1 MNKVTVI
8 GAAIVDIMAAPVD
21 KDLFTKGSVPAEK
34 EIISC
39 GGDGLNEAVV
49 LSGLGVDAELV
60 TLIGKDEMGETVLRC
75 LRSNAVS
82 LEKVTLSSDIAT
94 GMNIVLVDSDGER
107 YFITNPESTLRKLSK
122 EHILPYVDSMGEI
135 VSFASIFVSPM
146 LTVPDME
153 EVFRAIKE
161 KNRILVADMTRAKNG
176 ETIEDLA
183 PLLKYI
189 DYIIPNESEAS
200 ALTGEIN
207 PRESARCFIEHGVQN
222 VIIKCGKEGCIY
234 RSAKEEG
241 IIPAYPAADVI
252 DTTGAGDSF
261 VAGLI
266 YGLTKGLATP
276 DCCRYGCAVSSVVVE
291 HMGTQHIPD
300 LSAEAEKRYKIMK

>member
-21 KDLFTKGSVPAEK
+21 KYLFTKGSVPAEK

-49 LSGLGVDAELV
+49 LSGLGVDTELV

-75 LRSNAVS
+75 LRSSGVC
-82 LEKVTLSSDIAT
+82 LEKVTVSSDIPT
-94 GMNIVLVDSDGER
+94 GMNIVLVDNEGER
-107 YFITNPESTLRKLSK
+107 YFITNPKSTLRKLSK

-161 KNRILVADMTRAKNG
+161 RNRILVADMTRAKNG
-176 ETIEDLA
+176 ETIEDIV

-200 ALTGEIN
+200 ALTGEID
-207 PRESARCFIEHGVQN
+207 PRESARCFIEHGAQN
-222 VIIKCGKEGCIY
+222 VIIKCGKDGCIY
-234 RSAKEEG
+234 RSRYEE
-241 IIPAYPAADVI
+241 IKIPACPVADVI

-261 VAGLI
+261 AAGFI
-266 YGLTKGLATP
+266 FGLSKGLCAL
-276 DCCRYGCAVSSVVVE
+276 DSCRYGCAASSVVVE
-291 HMGTQHIPD
+291 HMGTQNIPE

>member
-21 KDLFTKGSVPAEK
+21 KDLFTKGSVPAKK
-34 EIISC
+34 EMISC
-39 GGDGLNEAVV
+39 GGDALNEAVV
-49 LSGLGVDAELV
+49 LSGLGVDTEIT
-60 TLIGKDEMGETVLRC
+60 TLLGKDEMGETVLRC

-94 GMNIVLVDSDGER
+94 GMNIVLVDNEGER
-107 YFITNPESTLRKLSK
+107 YFITNPKSTLRKLSK

-176 ETIEDLA
+176 ETIEDIV

-200 ALTGEIN
+200 ALTEEIN
-207 PRESARCFIEHGVQN
+207 PRESARCFIEHGAQN
-222 VIIKCGKEGCIY
+222 VIIKCGKDGCTY
-234 RSAKEEG
+234 RSQHEE
-241 IIPAYPAADVI
+241 IKIPAYPAADVI

-261 VAGLI
+261 VAGFI

-291 HMGTQHIPD
+291 HMGTQNIPE
-300 LSAEAEKRYKIMK
+300 LSAEAEKKI